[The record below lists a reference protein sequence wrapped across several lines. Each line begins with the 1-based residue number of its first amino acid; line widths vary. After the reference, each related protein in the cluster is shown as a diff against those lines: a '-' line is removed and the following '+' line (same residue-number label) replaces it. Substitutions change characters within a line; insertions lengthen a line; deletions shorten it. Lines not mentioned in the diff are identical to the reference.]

1 MCPSTYYLV
10 YNVLNY
16 IFMKISIISLLIS
29 RQFKENNKIYGL
41 SLLVLFGMLSFLFLI
56 VHQWQDSFSGAV
68 QNGVFIIG
76 LFIGGGIFT
85 NSMFHE
91 LSNSSSSIWLL
102 CLPAK
107 HSEKVIT
114 SIIISTIIFLTTY
127 LVVFY
132 LVDVLYLLKTDRLE
146 MKYLLNPTKD
156 NFYVFFFW
164 YLLYNGAILLGR
176 VIFRKYS
183 LIKTILVGILFFV
196 GFNYLNN
203 LMIELL
209 IPNMKVV
216 SSIPFDSFQ
225 FIHQG
230 ENVQVFL
237 PSKID
242 QICSF
247 FVRILLP
254 ILMWFLVWLKLKEKQ
269 V

>member
-1 MCPSTYYLV
+1 
-10 YNVLNY
+10 
-16 IFMKISIISLLIS
+16 MKISIISLLIS

-91 LSNSSSSIWLL
+91 LSSSSSSIWLL
-102 CLPAK
+102 GLPAK
-107 HSEKVIT
+107 HSEKVVA
-114 SIIISTIIFLTTY
+114 SIIVSTVFFLIVY
-127 LVVFY
+127 LAIFY
-132 LVDVLYLLKTDRLE
+132 LVDVLYLLKTDQLE
-146 MKYLLNPTKD
+146 MKYLLNPIQD
-156 NFYVFFFW
+156 NFYIFFFW

-176 VIFRKYS
+176 VVFGKYS
-183 LIKTILVGILFFV
+183 LVKTILAGILFFIA
-196 GFNYLNN
+196 FNYLNN
-203 LMIELL
+203 LILELL
-209 IPNMKVV
+209 IPNMKVT
-216 SSIPFDSFQ
+216 SSIPFNSFQ
-225 FIHQG
+225 FLHQG

-237 PSKID
+237 PNEIGV
-242 QICSF
+242 ICSV

>member
-1 MCPSTYYLV
+1 
-10 YNVLNY
+10 
-16 IFMKISIISLLIS
+16 MKTSIVSLLIS
-29 RQFKENNKIYGL
+29 RQFKEHSKIYGL

-68 QNGVFIIG
+68 QNGVFLIG

-107 HSEKVIT
+107 ASEKVVA
-114 SIIISTIIFLTTY
+114 SIIISTVVFLFAY
-127 LVVFY
+127 LAVFY
-132 LVDVLYLLKTDRLE
+132 LVDLLYLLKTDRLE
-146 MKYLLNPTKD
+146 MKYLLNPIKD
-156 NFYVFFFW
+156 NFYIFFFW
-164 YLLYNGAILLGR
+164 YLLYNSAILLGR
-176 VIFRKYS
+176 VVFGKYS
-183 LIKTILVGILFFV
+183 LIKTILAGILFFV
-196 GFNYLNN
+196 AFNYLNN
-203 LMIELL
+203 LILELL

-225 FIHQG
+225 FVHQG

-237 PSKID
+237 PNWLDVIFSVFI
-242 QICSF
+242 
-247 FVRILLP
+247 RILLP